1 MGKKAGKPHHF
12 STLLHHLFKVQGSNE
27 MHADFLAR
35 LETAISRSVFGE
47 AKRQLEKLFALK
59 LSLSLIWIACFVSLE
74 F

>member
-1 MGKKAGKPHHF
+1 MGKKAGKPHHL

-35 LETAISRSVFGE
+35 LETAISCSVFGE
-47 AKRQLEKLFALK
+47 AKRQLKKLFALK

>member
-12 STLLHHLFKVQGSNE
+12 STLIHHLFKVQGSNQ

>member
-59 LSLSLIWIACFVSLE
+59 LSLSLIWIACFVSLK

>member
-12 STLLHHLFKVQGSNE
+12 STLLHHLFKVQGSNQ

-35 LETAISRSVFGE
+35 LETAISCSVFGE
-47 AKRQLEKLFALK
+47 AKRQLKKLFALK
-59 LSLSLIWIACFVSLE
+59 LSLSLIWIACFVSLK